1 MQMVVRWPWRMLCR
15 CDCVV
20 WWMLCHL
27 RLLRVWQMLCCF
39 FSTLADVLPS
49 WSCYSVDAWPPSRAS
64 CSLSLGIFGDSTL
77 CWSCGWICLECPPPQ
92 CFFLLSTCCVSGY
105 SCFMCLSVFF
115 LQCFF
120 LSPLCSCVGQV
131 LFGRNKFVSV
141 TAFFLMKN
149 VLRHGRE
156 KN

>member
-49 WSCYSVDAWPPSRAS
+49 WSCYSADAWPPSRAS

-92 CFFLLSTCCVSGY
+92 CFFCCPPVV
-105 SCFMCLSVFF
+105 LVATAV
-115 LQCFF
+115 
-120 LSPLCSCVGQV
+120 SCVHLYSFFSVSLSLV
-131 LFGRNKFVSV
+131 LCALVLAKFCLAAIS
-141 TAFFLMKN
+141 LC
-149 VLRHGRE
+149 L
-156 KN
+156 